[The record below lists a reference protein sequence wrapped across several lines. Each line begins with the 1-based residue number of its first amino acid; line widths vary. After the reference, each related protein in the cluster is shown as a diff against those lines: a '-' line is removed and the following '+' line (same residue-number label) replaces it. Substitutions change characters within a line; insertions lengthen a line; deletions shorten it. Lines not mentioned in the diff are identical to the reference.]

1 MREGGGAPDSA
12 HGLDS
17 GHHRPYIGN
26 DMVTNNAP
34 RLDAVF
40 GALADSTR
48 REILLRL
55 SRAPSSVGALADAFP
70 ISRPAISKHLDTLER
85 AGLVERMRRGR
96 SNLCEVRPAA
106 VLEATAWLEF
116 YRTHWEG
123 ALDRFALLVET
134 EEETP

>member
-1 MREGGGAPDSA
+1 
-12 HGLDS
+12 
-17 GHHRPYIGN
+17 
-26 DMVTNNAP
+26 MVTDSAP

-40 GALADSTR
+40 GALADPTR
-48 REILLRL
+48 RAILLRL
-55 SRAPSSVGALADAFP
+55 SRAPLPVGTLANTFP

-85 AGLVERMRRGR
+85 AGLVQRMPRGR
-96 SNLCEVRPAA
+96 SNLCVVRPAP

-123 ALDRFALLVET
+123 ALDRFALLVDT

>member
-1 MREGGGAPDSA
+1 
-12 HGLDS
+12 
-17 GHHRPYIGN
+17 
-26 DMVTNNAP
+26 MVTDSAP

-40 GALADSTR
+40 GALADPTR

-55 SRAPSSVGALADAFP
+55 SRAPLPVGVLADTFP

-85 AGLVERMRRGR
+85 AGLVERLRRGR
-96 SNLCEVRPAA
+96 SNLCVVRPAP

-116 YRTHWEG
+116 HRTHWEG
-123 ALDRFALLVET
+123 TLDRFTLLIDT

>member
-1 MREGGGAPDSA
+1 MITDS
-12 HGLDS
+12 
-17 GHHRPYIGN
+17 
-26 DMVTNNAP
+26 AP

-40 GALADSTR
+40 GALADPTR

-55 SRAPSSVGALADAFP
+55 SRTPSTVGALASAFP
-70 ISRPAISKHLDTLER
+70 ISRPAVSKHLDTLER
-85 AGLVERMRRGR
+85 AGLVERLPRGR
-96 SNLCEVRPAA
+96 SNLCMVRPAP

-134 EEETP
+134 EEDTP